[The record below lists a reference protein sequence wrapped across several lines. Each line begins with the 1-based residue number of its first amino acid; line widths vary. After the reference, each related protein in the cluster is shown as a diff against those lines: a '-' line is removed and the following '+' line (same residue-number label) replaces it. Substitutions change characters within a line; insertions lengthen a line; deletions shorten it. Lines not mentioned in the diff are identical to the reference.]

1 MRSTAANRRTS
12 KLQLSRGISL
22 SANEPNIHQ
31 IVLWRSQAEKDR
43 KAALDAAIMLEN
55 EAEDG
60 DVDAEVTAAE
70 LASQASASGEFIA
83 LYDEIIP
90 RLQNMAQLEQQIG
103 NTVTG
108 KDGASKVGMPKE
120 VVPLVRSQNIG
131 NTHTSEGASSEVGI
145 F

>member
-1 MRSTAANRRTS
+1 
-12 KLQLSRGISL
+12 
-22 SANEPNIHQ
+22 
-31 IVLWRSQAEKDR
+31 
-43 KAALDAAIMLEN
+43 MLEN

-108 KDGASKVGMPKE
+108 KDGTSKVGMPKE